1 MNATTP
7 NVDTIICGDCLEEMR
22 QFPDK
27 YFDLCLTDPPYGI
40 GEAAG
45 KNQSRSKAFG
55 SKTHA
60 AHNTRKTVIP
70 SKDYGNAAWDNKP
83 PSEELFDEL
92 FRVSKNQI
100 IFGGN
105 YFCLPPSPCWI
116 VWDKD
121 NSGDFADCE
130 LAWTSFPTA
139 VRKIKFRWNGMLQED
154 MKHKETRYHPTQKPV
169 KLFVDI
175 LEKYSKPGDTV
186 LDPFLGSGTTAIACL
201 KTDRRYVGIEKEPE
215 YCEIARKRVAAVPAR
230 LDRWAEAEG

>member
-1 MNATTP
+1 MTGTTP
-7 NVDTIICGDCLEEMR
+7 IDVIIQGDCLEEMR

-45 KNQSRSKAFG
+45 KNDSRG
-55 SKTHA
+55 G
-60 AHNTRKTVIP
+60 IP
-70 SKDYGNAAWDNKP
+70 KGPKNPRHTPVPSTKYEALTWDDKP
-83 PSEELFDEL
+83 PSPEAFKEI
-92 FRVSKNQI
+92 FRISKNQI

-105 YFCLPPSPCWI
+105 YFGLPASPCWI

-121 NSGDFADCE
+121 NGDSDFADCE

-139 VRKIKFRWNGMLQED
+139 VRKFKYRWNGMLQED

-169 KLFVDI
+169 KLFMDI

-186 LDPFLGSGTTAIACL
+186 VDPFLGSGTTAIACL
-201 KTDRRYVGIEKEPE
+201 KTDRRYLGIEKEPE

-230 LDRWAEAEG
+230 LDRWAEEGI